1 MQDRSCTGCR
11 LGKRTKEPQFG
22 TTEVVHHNIGD
33 LVVMDLIFLTS
44 SQDQKISEAP
54 TGLLSIDCYSL
65 FKYMI
70 WLENKSEKSI
80 NKAVDETINFYKY
93 HGHRIREI
101 KIDNER
107 GALGLEEHL
116 STRNPPVAVSNCL
129 PGAHV
134 APIES
139 GIRYTK
145 TLWRSTILG
154 QEFGVPCP
162 VKFYKSAYVN
172 SLQSANNMLT
182 SVNDYLT
189 SSMMFFSKKTSY
201 KMYMELKWGDT
212 VATRSLDGKKDDDP
226 RINYGVILGRQKS
239 CGVSAFC
246 VYNLES
252 GRILLRGI
260 NDCVKLEASS
270 KVKELLLQVDSSLLN
285 STPNVLENKPILL
298 LGSNHRE
305 VTDDIDEEGQINFK
319 EEMINSISLSE
330 VERDENYYVDLRAD
344 SVVNNSII
352 VDEKDCNTC
361 KEDWSNEE
369 DEIETVSESAGMQ
382 DDVDREVEMITTDES
397 PGNMV
402 EEYENMHPS
411 EPGSGEIP
419 NSPASH
425 ESNRSS
431 DIPEYPDRSHQ
442 TNEKDKL
449 CQEEFTSNKTNKNTS
464 KHYRSPLSYI
474 YNVIILI
481 IFYYR
486 GWN

>member
-1 MQDRSCTGCR
+1 M
-11 LGKRTKEPQFG
+11 
-22 TTEVVHHNIGD
+22 
-33 LVVMDLIFLTS
+33 
-44 SQDQKISEAP
+44 
-54 TGLLSIDCYSL
+54 
-65 FKYMI
+65 
-70 WLENKSEKSI
+70 
-80 NKAVDETINFYKY
+80 
-93 HGHRIREI
+93 
-101 KIDNER
+101 
-107 GALGLEEHL
+107 
-116 STRNPPVAVSNCL
+116 
-129 PGAHV
+129 
-134 APIES
+134 
-139 GIRYTK
+139 
-145 TLWRSTILG
+145 
-154 QEFGVPCP
+154 
-162 VKFYKSAYVN
+162 
-172 SLQSANNMLT
+172 
-182 SVNDYLT
+182 
-189 SSMMFFSKKTSY
+189 
-201 KMYMELKWGDT
+201 
-212 VATRSLDGKKDDDP
+212 
-226 RINYGVILGRQKS
+226 
-239 CGVSAFC
+239 
-246 VYNLES
+246 YNLES

-260 NDCVKLEASS
+260 NDCVKIEASS
-270 KVKELLLQVDSSLLN
+270 KVKELLLQVDSSPLN

-344 SVVNNSII
+344 SVGSNSII

-419 NSPASH
+419 NSPTSH

-464 KHYRSPLSYI
+464 KHNLSITTVLY
-474 YNVIILI
+474 L
-481 IFYYR
+481 
-486 GWN
+486 